1 MGKSQREKGARLE
14 RKVRARHEAD
24 GILCLKVPLSGAVA
38 GFKGDLIVARPDADP
53 SRTTTL
59 LKYLDKFKGYS
70 RSDWFVAEVK
80 GRGKGQGFKLITNWL
95 GDNDMLFLLEDRKDP
110 LVVLPWTTYKQLLAP
125 DTPTINP

>member
-38 GFKGDLIVARPDADP
+38 GFKGDLIVA
-53 SRTTTL
+53 
-59 LKYLDKFKGYS
+59 DKW
-70 RSDWFVAEVK
+70 RAEVK

-125 DTPTINP
+125 DIPTPQ